1 MARYMILH
9 CDYGGFE
16 VVDVIDEKRMRSYAK
31 TWDYRLAV
39 VIRDTLERWD
49 QEHVSAGRSG
59 ARLAQDKIK

>member
-16 VVDVIDEKRMRSYAK
+16 VVEILEEKRMRSYAK

-39 VIRDTLERWD
+39 VIRETLEQWD
-49 QEHVSAGRSG
+49 AARESAGRSG
-59 ARLAQDKIK
+59 ARLAQEGF

>member
-16 VVDVIDEKRMRSYAK
+16 VVEVIDEKRMRSYAK

-39 VIRDTLERWD
+39 VICQTLEKWEAER
-49 QEHVSAGRSG
+49 AASG
-59 ARLAQDKIK
+59 SVRLAEAV